1 MNTKAGVHFM
11 ALRNVWKAKA
21 VNSTNKLRIFYCN
34 VTSVLLFGSETLS
47 MSKQLQPQ
55 AFIL

>member
-1 MNTKAGVHFM
+1 M